1 MILIEHILFD
11 FSQTSCFFRGSWRL
25 CGLTNVLQYFEI
37 LRIVKNFT
45 ALNFLLHF
53 RLILLFVI
61 YTLVF
66 VVLFLKFD
74 FQLLIDFSGV
84 DRFLLLS
91 LFIVTLC

>member
-1 MILIEHILFD
+1 M
-11 FSQTSCFFRGSWRL
+11 
-25 CGLTNVLQYFEI
+25 TNVLQYFEI